1 MPVTEQEIPA
11 GWEIMWVQHP
21 PRLTLMPFGASGWP
35 RRIKC
40 RWILP

>member
-1 MPVTEQEIPA
+1 MPVTEQEIRRLGDYVGATPA
-11 GWEIMWVQHP
+11 PADFE
-21 PRLTLMPFGASGWP
+21 PFGASGWP

>member
-1 MPVTEQEIPA
+1 MPVTEQEIRRLGDYVGATPA
-11 GWEIMWVQHP
+11 PADFDAFW
-21 PRLTLMPFGASGWP
+21 SKP